1 MELRQLRYFVAAA
14 RALNFSEASAKVN
27 ITQSTLS
34 QQIRQ
39 LEDELGTQLFYRNS
53 HSVKLTEEGERLL
66 PLAIDTLNSAESCA
80 DAVKNIH
87 GLVTGTLNIG
97 VTYSFSPIL
106 TETMLEFMQRY
117 PGIKLNVY
125 YKTMAELLVMLS
137 NYEVDFVLAFM
148 PDNLRQEIESHILF
162 DSHLAAIVNKDHPL
176 AGQPKAGIDDLRQY
190 AIALPS
196 PGLQARN
203 AFDRLLGAYAGTQ
216 RIKVELNEVNILMQ
230 LVRHS
235 QMVTVLAETSVYGN
249 DDMRAIPIDIPGN
262 KMAGSV
268 LTLRG
273 TYRKHATRTFIAMLT
288 QSRAVLSRRN
298 NWL

>member
-39 LEDELGTQLFYRNS
+39 LEEELGTQLFYRNS

-66 PLAIDTLNSAESCA
+66 PLATDTLTSAESCA
-80 DAVKNIH
+80 DAVRNLH
-87 GLVTGTLNIG
+87 GLTTGTLNIG

-106 TETMLEFMQRY
+106 TETMLEFMQQY

-125 YKTMAELLVMLS
+125 YKTMAELLDMLS

-148 PDNLRQEIESHILF
+148 PDNLRPEIESHILF
-162 DSHLAAIVNKDHPL
+162 DSHLAAIVNKTHPL
-176 AGQPKAGIDDLRQY
+176 ASLPKAGIDDLRRY
-190 AIALPS
+190 PIALPAS
-196 PGLQARN
+196 GLQARN
-203 AFDRLLGAYAGTQ
+203 AFDKLLGSSIPAQ

-235 QMVTVLAETSVYGN
+235 QMVTVLAETSVYG
-249 DDMRAIPIDIPGN
+249 DDDTRAIQIDLPGN
-262 KMAGSV
+262 KMVGSV
-268 LTLRG
+268 HTLRG
-273 TYRKHATRTFIAMLT
+273 SYRKHATRKFIEMLT
-288 QSRAVLSRRN
+288 RSRAVMSRRN

>member
-162 DSHLAAIVNKDHPL
+162 ATAQSGYRRSAAICYRASVTG
-176 AGQPKAGIDDLRQY
+176 ASGAQRLRQ
-190 AIALPS
+190 A
-196 PGLQARN
+196 ARGIRRH
-203 AFDRLLGAYAGTQ
+203 AAHKGGTQ
-216 RIKVELNEVNILMQ
+216 
-230 LVRHS
+230 
-235 QMVTVLAETSVYGN
+235 
-249 DDMRAIPIDIPGN
+249 
-262 KMAGSV
+262 
-268 LTLRG
+268 
-273 TYRKHATRTFIAMLT
+273 
-288 QSRAVLSRRN
+288 
-298 NWL
+298 